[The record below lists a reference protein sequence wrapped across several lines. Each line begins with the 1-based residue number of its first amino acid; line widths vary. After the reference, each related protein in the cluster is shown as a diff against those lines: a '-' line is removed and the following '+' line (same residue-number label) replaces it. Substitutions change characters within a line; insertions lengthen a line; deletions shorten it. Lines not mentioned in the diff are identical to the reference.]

1 MPFPEDKR
9 NTNGFDKH
17 PENINKKGRPPVLP
31 DLKRAIAACLAEEKN
46 GKVAFDK
53 ILAALRLKAEKG
65 DVRAAQELMDRAYGK
80 AKQSFEID
88 TSVKKI
94 TGITFDDTD

>member
-1 MPFPEDKR
+1 
-9 NTNGFDKH
+9 
-17 PENINKKGRPPVLP
+17 V
-31 DLKRAIAACLAEEKN
+31 
-46 GKVAFDK
+46 
-53 ILAALRLKAEKG
+53 KG